1 MKLLRSPLG
10 IGPRSLLWCAGLLVP
25 SGRRAI
31 WLEEWNSELWYVY
44 RVGPTKSGSV
54 FEQERLA
61 TIFCLGAFEDAWCL
75 RRERESES
83 TPIRFI
89 RPSQSAMRC
98 TAVLFLLVA
107 VSSIAAL
114 LLPNVRSSIRSSPYP
129 DSRNLVLISPFGTSQ
144 REVPEMRMK
153 QLRVWQRRS
162 QHMFSE
168 FAFYEPVVKPVR
180 IASHY
185 TPDLNIARASTNLF
199 LMLGIHPS
207 YGTKSITGLPT
218 LLVSQAIWQHQFHS
232 NPSYLGS
239 IVEVGIHKAVLG
251 GVIGKDQWRLP
262 GTFDAWLLE
271 PGLGTPS
278 IPDNARGFVIG
289 HLAASP
295 STKALGE
302 QWHMLAPLANGDM
315 ESYECATLSVADRAS
330 MSIYIFTV
338 LLALVALPATTS
350 LPLGEYPVHSDHI
363 SWPLRFRR
371 WMFLT
376 VKFTL
381 LLPAIYFGSLDLAHI
396 FAVSVP
402 ATQYI
407 QIIATFLMG
416 LFGFRWA
423 LQDQRRRCPVCL
435 CTLTNPARVGQP
447 SRNFL
452 AWSGTELICA
462 GGHGL
467 LHVPELP
474 TSWFA
479 TQRWLY
485 LDSSWSAL
493 FPETL

>member
-1 MKLLRSPLG
+1 MKPLRFPFG
-10 IGPRSLLWCAGLLVP
+10 IGPHSLLWCAGLFVP
-25 SGRRAI
+25 SSRRAI
-31 WLEEWNSELWYVY
+31 WLEEWRSELWYVY
-44 RVGPTKSGSV
+44 RVGLTKNVSV

-61 TIFCLGAFEDAWCL
+61 TIFCLGAFEDARCL
-75 RRERESES
+75 RREREAPPVSS
-83 TPIRFI
+83 V

-114 LLPNVRSSIRSSPYP
+114 LLPNVRFSIRSSPYQ
-129 DSRNLVLISPFGTSQ
+129 DSRNLVLISPFGTSH
-144 REVPEMRMK
+144 REAPQMPME
-153 QLRVWQRRS
+153 QLRLWQRRAPR
-162 QHMFSE
+162 MFSE

-185 TPDLNIARASTNLF
+185 TPELNIARASTNLF
-199 LMLGIHPS
+199 PMLGIHPS
-207 YGTKSITGLPT
+207 YATMPATSLPT
-218 LLVSQAIWQHQFHS
+218 LLVSQAIWQEQFHS
-232 NPSYLGS
+232 DSSYLGS
-239 IVEVGIHKAVLG
+239 TVEIGIHKAILG
-251 GVIGKDQWRLP
+251 GVIGKEQWRLP

-271 PGLGTPS
+271 PGLDTPA
-278 IPDNARGFVIG
+278 IPDNARGFVVG

-295 STKALGE
+295 SNKALGD
-302 QWHMLAPLANGDM
+302 QWHMFAPQTNGDM
-315 ESYECATLSVADRAS
+315 ESYECVALSAIDGAPTG
-330 MSIYIFTV
+330 IYIFTL

-350 LPLGEYPVHSDHI
+350 LPLGEYPTHNDHI
-363 SWPLRFRR
+363 SWSLRFRR
-371 WMFLT
+371 WMFLAI
-376 VKFTL
+376 KFTL
-381 LLPAIYFGSLDLAHI
+381 LLPVIYFGSLDLAY
-396 FAVSVP
+396 AVAVGVP
-402 ATQYI
+402 AQYI
-407 QIIATFLMG
+407 QIAASFLMS
-416 LFGFRWA
+416 LLGFRWA

-452 AWSGTELICA
+452 DWSGTELICV

-493 FPETL
+493 FLET